1 MNVLSIKDL
10 GKIGRDEPL
19 FSGVTFGLNSGEK
32 AALIGR
38 NGCGK
43 STLLACIAGTLT
55 SEEGSIVTAKECGI
69 SFLPQNPAF
78 NPQDTIRD
86 HIFKSESSK
95 LKVIQQYEEVCQ
107 KLASTDSQDAK
118 TSAQLQDQLN
128 QLFEEMTQRD
138 LWNYESQIKQILTT
152 LGITDL
158 TPTMGSLSGGMAK
171 KVALAQVLIDDTGLL
186 LLDEPTN
193 QLDVQSI
200 AWLEEYLRTTE
211 RAVLMVTHDRYFLD
225 NVCSSIYELA
235 RKRIKLYTGNYSQYL
250 EKKATEAEIEANT
263 EKRIESVL
271 RTEREWLL
279 RGPQARGTKA
289 RARVDAIHRMINREK
304 FAADKGFTFE
314 VAGRR
319 LGGTI
324 LELENVSK
332 NWPKPNG
339 SSQNILKDFSYIFR
353 KGERLGIFG
362 GNGTGKSTLLN
373 LLTGS
378 LEPDSG
384 TIKTGVNTVFGY
396 YQQNPQLEMAKEGC
410 HVPTVLE
417 CIQEAAEIITLNNG
431 KTLSATRLLE
441 QFGFEGRIQYSA
453 VTNLSGG
460 EMKRLYLVRLLMG
473 NPNFLVLDE
482 PTNDFDIFTLSIL
495 ESFLEGYSG
504 CLVVVSHDRCF
515 MDKTVDTLLILD
527 GSGMVS
533 GFVGTCSEYLDFLK
547 QEEKK
552 QSSVENPSKAKSTSE
567 AQAPGDA
574 KSSTEAQSS
583 KEEASGA
590 KPSASTA
597 TVRRRTYKEQQEYQA
612 LEEQIM
618 ELEERKDELEALLSG
633 GETDFSKLGELTE
646 EYNALTAK
654 LEAAYLRWEEL
665 AELKDY

>member
-1 MNVLSIKDL
+1 MLSIKDL

-107 KLASTDSQDAK
+107 KLASTDSQEAK

-417 CIQEAAEIITLNNG
+417 YIQEAAEVITLNNG

-552 QSSVENPSKAKSTSE
+552 QSSVENSSKAKSTSE

-574 KSSTEAQSS
+574 KSSIEAQSS

-654 LEAAYLRWEEL
+654 LEASYLRWEEL

>member
-1 MNVLSIKDL
+1 MLSIKDL

-107 KLASTDSQDAK
+107 KLASTDSQEAK
-118 TSAQLQDQLN
+118 TSAQLQDHLN

-378 LEPDSG
+378 LEPDRG

-417 CIQEAAEIITLNNG
+417 YIQEAAEVITLNNG

>member
-1 MNVLSIKDL
+1 MLSIKDL

>member
-1 MNVLSIKDL
+1 MLSIKDL

-78 NPQDTIRD
+78 NPHDTIRD

-107 KLASTDSQDAK
+107 KLASTDSQEAK

-332 NWPKPNG
+332 NWPKPNS

-417 CIQEAAEIITLNNG
+417 YIQEAAEVITLNNG

-552 QSSVENPSKAKSTSE
+552 QSSVGNPSKAKSSSE
-567 AQAPGDA
+567 AQALGDA
-574 KSSTEAQSS
+574 KSSTEAQAS

>member
-1 MNVLSIKDL
+1 MLSIKDL

-118 TSAQLQDQLN
+118 TSAQLQEQLN

-417 CIQEAAEIITLNNG
+417 YIQEAAEVITLNNG

-574 KSSTEAQSS
+574 KSPTEAQSS

-590 KPSASTA
+590 KPAASTA

>member
-1 MNVLSIKDL
+1 MLSIKDL

-107 KLASTDSQDAK
+107 KLASTDSQEAK
-118 TSAQLQDQLN
+118 TSAQLQEQLN

-417 CIQEAAEIITLNNG
+417 YIQEAAEVITLNNG

-567 AQAPGDA
+567 VQAPRDA

-583 KEEASGA
+583 KEEVSGA

-618 ELEERKDELEALLSG
+618 ELEERKEELEALLSG

-654 LEAAYLRWEEL
+654 LEASYLRWEEL